1 MNLWVISFIASTAFA
16 SIGFVVVAIL
26 WLKKLRE
33 TLSCTLA
40 ETAGQ
45 QVRNAQHVSK
55 TLSEIQLHQEL
66 YEQRLQTLTE
76 ANIRM
81 RQDLNEITNKI
92 ALSESEQQMQKRSLK
107 NLH

>member
-1 MNLWVISFIASTAFA
+1 MDIWVISFVVSTALA
-16 SIGFVVVAIL
+16 ATGFVVVAVV

-33 TLSCTLA
+33 TLSGTLA
-40 ETAGQ
+40 ETVSQ
-45 QVRNAQHVSK
+45 QVRNAQHVSE
-55 TLSEIQLHQEL
+55 TLTELQLHQQL

-81 RQDLNEITNKI
+81 RQDLNEMANKV
-92 ALSESEQQMQKRSLK
+92 ALSESEQQMRRQKQK